1 MRDTEASR
9 RLRPVELVGCYSVS
23 ARNVSRRARPVRLT
37 LPVTRSNPLPRL
49 SLFQAGAHLRFA
61 LAAVLAALLWG
72 AVLWVLA

>member
-1 MRDTEASR
+1 
-9 RLRPVELVGCYSVS
+9 
-23 ARNVSRRARPVRLT
+23 LT
-37 LPVTRSNPLPRL
+37 LPVTRSNPLPRR